1 MILACRVGLNRYLR
15 KRKDGSFVQQPEE
28 KRVIAIL
35 WDYDG
40 TLINSAKKNIA
51 VTIEVLRHFDPD
63 IEVHLPAALQ
73 SYVAYQEANHHY
85 RNWQTLYT
93 DCYGIPKDQLD
104 EAGRLWTPE
113 QEKNKMIPDMFS
125 GLADV
130 LSELKQIPMGICSQN
145 NCEVIKKTLEYYG
158 VVDCFQQIIGYSDI
172 PNNMQKPHPHG
183 FIQCAEFLNP
193 ENKAG
198 TYIYIG
204 DHSDDV
210 VFGKNA
216 EAATG
221 HKVVC
226 ITIDYLGL
234 NRERHLTWKIAPD
247 YYAKSSHELRQ
258 IVMSL
263 LK

>member
-93 DCYGIPKDQLD
+93 DC
-104 EAGRLWTPE
+104 
-113 QEKNKMIPDMFS
+113 
-125 GLADV
+125 
-130 LSELKQIPMGICSQN
+130 
-145 NCEVIKKTLEYYG
+145 
-158 VVDCFQQIIGYSDI
+158 
-172 PNNMQKPHPHG
+172 
-183 FIQCAEFLNP
+183 
-193 ENKAG
+193 
-198 TYIYIG
+198 
-204 DHSDDV
+204 
-210 VFGKNA
+210 
-216 EAATG
+216 
-221 HKVVC
+221 
-226 ITIDYLGL
+226 
-234 NRERHLTWKIAPD
+234 
-247 YYAKSSHELRQ
+247 
-258 IVMSL
+258 
-263 LK
+263 